1 VREVVFDSLAEARL
15 GLKEAGPPRRH
26 RLILPM
32 VLAAGLGVIALGSLD
47 RSRSKTVAAA
57 DDPAAF
63 VEDYLRTAVSQEHI
77 ETSDPEEIVR
87 FLQREMGVL
96 IRPLDREGLELAR
109 AENCLI
115 EGRRGAMIVYKKD
128 GAAISHY
135 FVPRESARAR
145 APSLSD
151 APRGPHG
158 TELPGVTWATNEVE
172 QALVGALRADQ
183 LLLLAGA
190 G

>member
-1 VREVVFDSLAEARL
+1 
-15 GLKEAGPPRRH
+15 
-26 RLILPM
+26 M

-115 EGRRGAMIVYKKD
+115 EGRRGAV
-128 GAAISHY
+128 
-135 FVPRESARAR
+135 
-145 APSLSD
+145 
-151 APRGPHG
+151 
-158 TELPGVTWATNEVE
+158 
-172 QALVGALRADQ
+172 
-183 LLLLAGA
+183 
-190 G
+190 